1 VRPAFR
7 SPIPRSGGHAEARL
21 ERGHPELQ
29 RVHPTALLS
38 MVEVVTQP
46 RHLVLQA
53 GDALGV
59 RANDLF
65 QRGDALV

>member
-1 VRPAFR
+1 
-7 SPIPRSGGHAEARL
+7 
-21 ERGHPELQ
+21 
-29 RVHPTALLS
+29 